1 LGAAG
6 TGIAFPTLVEH
17 RWGQRKSINASVQL
31 RTQGGIVA
39 LGRLLNASLSG
50 ALVQTPLKVP
60 PLSRVLLI
68 IPVESSHTTAQIEG
82 QVVRLTEAGMA
93 LEWSEFAGEKILA
106 LLERRPMFRPVHLQL

>member
-1 LGAAG
+1 
-6 TGIAFPTLVEH
+6 VEH

-50 ALVQTPLKVP
+50 AFVQTPLRVP

-68 IPVESSHTTAQIEG
+68 IPVESSHVTAQVEG
-82 QVVRLTEAGMA
+82 LIVRHTDSGMG
-93 LEWSEFAGEKILA
+93 LEWSEFAGEKIVA
-106 LLERRPMFRPVHLQL
+106 LLERRALAHPAHLQL

>member
-6 TGIAFPTLVEH
+6 TGIAFPIVVEH

-50 ALVQTPLKVP
+50 GLVQTPLKVP

-68 IPVESSHTTAQIEG
+68 IPAESSQATAQIEG
-82 QVVRLTEAGMA
+82 QVVRHTEAGMA
-93 LEWSEFAGEKILA
+93 LEWHEFAGEKVIA
-106 LLERRPMFRPVHLQL
+106 LLEKRSLFRPVHLQL